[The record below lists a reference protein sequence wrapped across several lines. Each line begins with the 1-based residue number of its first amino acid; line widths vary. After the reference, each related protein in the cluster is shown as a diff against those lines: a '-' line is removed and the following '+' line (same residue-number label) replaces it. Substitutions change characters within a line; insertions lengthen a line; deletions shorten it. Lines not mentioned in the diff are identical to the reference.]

1 MRPLISSAMA
11 TTLLLGCQPP
21 GAGGALSIYPES
33 PETTD
38 TLVAVMADAVAG
50 YRYTWSQDG
59 ETVAELSEGHVPAE
73 LTTRGETW
81 TVRATP
87 VDGFAGEEL
96 EASVT
101 IVDARPSVS
110 VVLSPAE
117 PGGSDDL
124 VAIASA
130 EDPDGDALTL
140 EWSWSADDALQVGLT
155 QDTVPASMTS
165 YGEVWTV
172 TVTPSDASGA
182 GISGE
187 ASVEIGNALPEIS
200 SASITPEEAYTD
212 TTLSVSATATDA
224 DGDDTSISTEWLIDG
239 TATGITESTL
249 SPEWTKKGHLIT
261 ASVTPSDG
269 ASEGATFIVGPV
281 EILNT
286 PPDDPELALEADGT
300 DEDLVCEI
308 ISADSDLD
316 GDTLSYDFEWL
327 VDGTKWSGATETTLW
342 TGDTIAAADL
352 SASQEWT
359 CMVTASDGED
369 LSSQVSITTTLMSSN
384 VTYRSGYYWVRATYA
399 ASSSDHSAVCQS
411 EGLQATGYEVS
422 LTWDETL
429 LSDLSS
435 DFGYTSAGDAN
446 DAATSMWCYDKGS
459 SYPTGNAEGTCE
471 THNFGSAYTNYGYWG
486 SYSNQR
492 PVFTCTK

>member
-1 MRPLISSAMA
+1 MRHLASPVIA
-11 TTLLLGCQPP
+11 TALLLGCQPP
-21 GAGGALSIYPES
+21 GAGGALSIYPEA

-38 TLVAVMADAVAG
+38 TLVAVMADATAG
-50 YRYTWSQDG
+50 YRYTWSQDDAS
-59 ETVAELSEGHVPAE
+59 VAELTEGHVPAE
-73 LTTRGETW
+73 YTTRGEIW

-87 VDGFAGEEL
+87 VDGFAGETL

-140 EWSWSADDALQVGLT
+140 EWSWTADGALQVGLT
-155 QDTVPASMTS
+155 EDTVPASMTA
-165 YGEVWTV
+165 YGELWTV

-182 GISGE
+182 GTSGE
-187 ASVEIGNALPEIS
+187 ASVEIGNALPEVT
-200 SASITPEEAYTD
+200 SASISPEEAYTD
-212 TTLSVSATATDA
+212 TTLTITAAASDP
-224 DGDDTSISTEWLIDG
+224 DGDSTSISTEWIIDG
-239 TATGITESTL
+239 IATGITDSTL

-261 ASVTPSDG
+261 ASVVPSDG
-269 ASEGATFIVGPV
+269 ASEGAALTVGPV

-286 PPDDPELALEADGT
+286 PPDAPELSLESDGT
-300 DEDLVCEI
+300 DEDLICEI
-308 ISADSDLD
+308 ISVDSDLD

-327 VDGTKWSGATETTLW
+327 VDGAKWPGSTETTIW

-369 LSSQVSITTTLMSSN
+369 LSSQVTITTMTMSSN

-399 ASSSDHSAVCQS
+399 ASSSDHSSVCQS
-411 EGLQATGYEVS
+411 MGLQATDYEVS
-422 LTWDETL
+422 LTWDATL
-429 LSDLSS
+429 LADLSS

-459 SYPTGNAEGTCE
+459 SYPTGNKEGTCE